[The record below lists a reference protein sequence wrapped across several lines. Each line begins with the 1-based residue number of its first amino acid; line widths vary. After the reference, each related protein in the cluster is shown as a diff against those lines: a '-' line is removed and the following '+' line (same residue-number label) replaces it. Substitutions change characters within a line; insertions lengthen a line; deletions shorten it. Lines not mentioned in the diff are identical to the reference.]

1 MRVLV
6 SGGAGYIGS
15 HTVLALVAAGHDVL
29 VVDDFSNSKPTVQ
42 GRLEGLAG
50 RPIPFH
56 AFDLTDVD
64 KTERLFA
71 HEQIDAVVHF
81 AGFKAVGES
90 VDRPLAYYRN
100 NLDSTFALA
109 EAMTRH
115 GVRKLVFSSSAT
127 VYGEKAPVP
136 YREDY
141 EHLSSSSPYGQTKVM
156 IERVLS
162 DVARISEGWKVAL
175 LRYFNPVGAH
185 ESGEIGEDPQ
195 GVPNNL
201 MPFIAQVAVGRRER
215 LTVFG
220 DDYPTA
226 DGTCER
232 DYLHVTDL
240 AAGHVAALE
249 HLDDMAEPARAFN
262 LGTGTGTSVL
272 QLLKAF
278 ERAVGRELPYEVGPR
293 RAGDLPAF
301 WADPTRANTE
311 LGWHATRTIDD
322 MCVDTWRWQSR
333 NPDGFPDA

>member
-15 HTVLALVAAGHDVL
+15 HTVLKLVAAGHDVV
-29 VVDDFSNSKPTVQ
+29 VVDDFSNSKPTVV
-42 GRLEGLAG
+42 GRLEALSGVHV
-50 RPIPFH
+50 PVH
-56 AFDLTDVD
+56 AIDLTDVE
-64 KTERLFA
+64 KTNQLFE

-90 VDRPLAYYRN
+90 VTRPLAYYRN
-100 NLDSTFALA
+100 NLDSTLALL

-115 GVRKLVFSSSAT
+115 GVHRLVFSSSAT
-127 VYGEKAPVP
+127 VYGEHAPVP

-156 IERVLS
+156 IERIMT
-162 DVARISEGWKVAL
+162 DVAAASDGLKVAL

-185 ESGEIGEDPQ
+185 PSGQIGEDPQ
-195 GVPNNL
+195 GIPNNL
-201 MPFIAQVAVGRRER
+201 MPFLAQVAVGKRER

-232 DYLHVTDL
+232 DYLHVEDL
-240 AAGHVAALE
+240 ADGHVAALE
-249 HLDDMAEPARAFN
+249 HLDAMTDDVRAFN

-272 QLLKAF
+272 AMLHAF
-278 ERAVGRELPYEVGPR
+278 ERAVGRELAYVVGPR

-301 WADPTRANTE
+301 WADPTRAHVE
-311 LGWHATRTIDD
+311 LGWRATRTVDD
-322 MCVDTWRWQSR
+322 MCADTWRWQSA
-333 NPDGFPDA
+333 NPQGFPDA